1 MMIFKRVAF
10 EMSEGKL
17 RLRIFFVS
25 FFFLIGVKKTTH
37 IS

>member
-25 FFFLIGVKKTTH
+25 FFFFNWG
-37 IS
+37 